1 MYQLTAVASSFLP
14 SPRNSP
20 SISSSSPGDR
30 IHPAR
35 SPSFMVG
42 GTSTAPPSNSTGS
55 SLIAGVEVSIS
66 GVCVDT
72 DGLVLWGNVLLRE
85 SGDKESVEGAAV
97 EEDGDEEG
105 GMAVVLSGGMEV
117 ILRVEWLSRWSIE
130 C

>member
-1 MYQLTAVASSFLP
+1 M
-14 SPRNSP
+14 
-20 SISSSSPGDR
+20 
-30 IHPAR
+30 
-35 SPSFMVG
+35 
-42 GTSTAPPSNSTGS
+42 
-55 SLIAGVEVSIS
+55 IAGVEVSIS